1 MFDLIKPDIFE
12 CITSIGVTKDTDF
25 SLPPNPELGDLCFA
39 CFELAKKEKKDPVEF
54 AKEIVGRFHFVKR
67 AKTDLVL
74 DFRAS
79 GPYVNVILNN
89 KKLAEIVLTKIDQK
103 NYGGNNLG
111 NGQKVMIEYPSQ
123 NTHKE
128 FHIGHLRN
136 VCIGNSLVG
145 LMEKSGY
152 RVVPVNYINDFGSH
166 VVKCLWYLEKTE
178 DPRIETSFLIKNKQ
192 KWLGMIYAEAN
203 KYIAKHKEVKQELVE
218 YQKRFEARDP
228 KIMKLFQLT
237 RQWSIE
243 GFNKIHEELG
253 VRHEKV
259 FFESKIKNKGQ
270 KIVDELLEKKIA
282 TVGEG
287 GAIIIDLQPYNL
299 DVALLR
305 KSSGSGVYLTS
316 DLALAKEKF
325 KRIKVDQSINIT
337 GTEQNFYF
345 KQLFKILE
353 LEGFHNKMTHI
364 GYGLVNRSDG
374 KMSSRLGNVILYDD
388 LKNEIFEKLFQ
399 ETKNRHEEWNEK
411 KLKEVTQILTQ
422 AVLKFTLLKHEA
434 EKTISFDI
442 KEATNMEGYN
452 ALYILYTVARINS
465 MERKSGLK
473 INKKKINFQLLDNNE
488 KKNLLLFIANYSAI
502 IKKALANY
510 NPSVLVKYCF
520 DLSKEF
526 NNYYNKFS
534 ILKNDDLEVTK
545 ARLALCL
552 AVRRVIEDALKIL
565 TIKTVEEM

>member
-1 MFDLIKPDIFE
+1 M
-12 CITSIGVTKDTDF
+12 
-25 SLPPNPELGDLCFA
+25 
-39 CFELAKKEKKDPVEF
+39 
-54 AKEIVGRFHFVKR
+54 
-67 AKTDLVL
+67 
-74 DFRAS
+74 
-79 GPYVNVILNN
+79 
-89 KKLAEIVLTKIDQK
+89 
-103 NYGGNNLG
+103 
-111 NGQKVMIEYPSQ
+111 
-123 NTHKE
+123 
-128 FHIGHLRN
+128 
-136 VCIGNSLVG
+136 SLVF
-145 LMEKSGY
+145 
-152 RVVPVNYINDFGSH
+152 R
-166 VVKCLWYLEKTE
+166 KTE

-488 KKNLLLFIANYSAI
+488 EKNLLLFIANYSAI
-502 IKKALANY
+502 IKSFSELQ
-510 NPSVLVKYCF
+510 S
-520 DLSKEF
+520 
-526 NNYYNKFS
+526 FS
-534 ILKNDDLEVTK
+534 IG
-545 ARLALCL
+545 
-552 AVRRVIEDALKIL
+552 KIL
-565 TIKTVEEM
+565 F